1 MRHRSVAL
9 MGAAILSIS
18 MAGTAVGQSDS
29 QMTYAQ
35 NSALIPCWHPA
46 CFQTGTQYSQYQLL
60 FNTLVKITPD
70 YQTYVPDLAASWEIS
85 DDATE
90 YTFHLAEGV
99 TWHDGEPF
107 DADDVIFTITKA
119 VQESKDYT
127 GYPITSWLAIEGA
140 SDIIGTTDPLPGL
153 EKVDDHTIKITLSEP
168 NTQFFRNLTDPA
180 YSIMPEHL
188 LSDVTAAELKENHP
202 FSTQMPIGTGP
213 YTFVGYTPDQ
223 FVEFAAN
230 EDYFKGAPKIGRIFN
245 RLLDPA
251 TTTAT
256 FEAGDLDLLMEAN
269 VQDRDRLGE
278 VEGANVLEVESVAS
292 QYLQFRNDNPL
303 VADKRVRQ
311 AILHAYDRRAVLENV
326 FGGLGRVLWIPAPL
340 DATLEGL
347 NEYPYDLEKAKSL
360 LTEADFDFD
369 APFVFAYA
377 TDEPGWNEIGAAV
390 EQSLR
395 ELGITNLD
403 VQATDG
409 AAWVETLTKEEPAY
423 ALSLNAGGSEGLF
436 PQWSLL
442 FFTCDGQTR
451 FPHYDNPE
459 VCELYRQARSTTDEA
474 VVKDTYEQIARI
486 LNDEV
491 PMGWLWQ
498 MKQIHAATDRLGG
511 GFEIYPNA
519 RESFSRIET
528 WEVAPAG

>member
-1 MRHRSVAL
+1 MLGAL
-9 MGAAILSIS
+9 AGALLVLTVSGG
-18 MAGTAVGQSDS
+18 AGAQEPTTF
-29 QMTYAQ
+29 TYAQ

-46 CFQTGTQYSQYQLL
+46 CFQTGTQYSHYQLL
-60 FNTLVKITPD
+60 FNTLVKMTPD
-70 YQTYVPDLAASWEIS
+70 YQEYVPDLAESWEIS

-90 YTFHLAEGV
+90 FTFKLVENA

-107 DADDVIFTITKA
+107 DADDVIFTITRA
-119 VQESKDYT
+119 IQESHEYT
-127 GYPITSWLAIEGA
+127 GYPITSWLAIKGA
-140 SDIIGTTDPLPGL
+140 DAIIGTTDPLEGL
-153 EKVDDHTIKITLSEP
+153 EKVDDYTVRITLDEP

-188 LSDVTAAELKENHP
+188 LADVTAAQLKENHA
-202 FSTQMPIGTGP
+202 FSTQQPIGTGP
-213 YTFVGYTPDQ
+213 YRFVAFTPDQ
-223 FVEFAAN
+223 SVEFAAN
-230 EDYFKGAPKIGRIFN
+230 ESYFKGAPKIARIFN
-245 RLLDPA
+245 RLVDPA

-269 VQDRDRLGE
+269 VQDRERLGQ
-278 VEGANVLEVESVAS
+278 VEGAEVLEVESVAS
-292 QYLQFRNDNPL
+292 QYFQFRNDNPL
-303 VADKRVRQ
+303 VSDKRVRQ
-311 AILHAYDRRAVLENV
+311 AILHGYDRRSVLENV

-340 DATLEGL
+340 DPEIEGL
-347 NEYPYDLEKAKSL
+347 NEYPYDPERARQL
-360 LTEADFDFD
+360 LAEANFDFE
-369 APFVFAYA
+369 APFIFVYA
-377 TDEPGWNEIGAAV
+377 TDEPGWPEIGAAV

-395 ELGITNLD
+395 DIGITNLV

-423 ALSLNAGGSEGLF
+423 ALSLNAGGSEGLY

-459 VCELYRQARSTTDEA
+459 VCELYRKARSTTDEA
-474 VVKDTYEQIARI
+474 VVAETYEEIARI

-498 MKQIHAATDRLGG
+498 MKQIHAASDRLGG

-528 WEVAPAG
+528 WEIAPEG